1 MTKVELQH
9 IAHLLVRAYKLCI
22 TDYLHTGKIKADTR
36 FFAVPTQAQAPQTLA
51 ELRECYAKGVLPI
64 AEEFSE
70 HAIYGS
76 RGNVIFRAW
85 HDCGHLIFDT
95 EMSASDE
102 KDLAALQWIHISRFI
117 PADMQT
123 IVSYVYLADT
133 WAQTHYCELTGRF
146 PVRQDLFVQD
156 IATALEQGTNISLAV
171 EGYVAQERRKGSP
184 TGRLEAWRPTPHNF
198 DFVACDFAALEAR
211 GSLWWVERFGEK
223 PALAAQFEPVPA
235 ETIREFAGAVLAHN
249 ESVRQYKATYS
260 RLMLAA
266 SRFPRKPQFPY
277 GKENFLC
284 KS

>member
-51 ELRECYAKGVLPI
+51 ELRECYAEGVLPI

-70 HAIYGS
+70 HSIYGR

-85 HDCGHLIFDT
+85 HDCGHLIYRL
-95 EMSASDE
+95 EMTAEDE
-102 KDLAALQWIHISRFI
+102 KLLATTQWFDIERFI
-117 PADMQT
+117 PDYAKDAC
-123 IVSYVYLADT
+123 YKVYFADT
-133 WAQTHYCELTGRF
+133 LAQTHYCELTGNF

-156 IATALEQGTNISLAV
+156 VVTALEQGAAVPFAV
-171 EGYVAQERRKGSP
+171 EGYIAQERRRV
-184 TGRLEAWRPTPHNF
+184 GRLREFALAYGAQPMPRSLA
-198 DFVACDFAALEAR
+198 DRARCVAAALT
-211 GSLWWVERFGEK
+211 
-223 PALAAQFEPVPA
+223 AQFEPVAA
-235 ETIREFAGAVLAHN
+235 ETIRQFAGAVLAHN

-266 SRFPRKPQFPY
+266 SRFPRKPHFPY